1 MADQSISEHSN
12 AEQQSVTVAVSA
24 DRNHLRAITRNL
36 TLSPELVPGATEKSG
51 IAAAEGLRKRRG
63 IHKAQHQHLAAV
75 NILKHCRHQAVHLVE
90 IKFGHVCSLLPQ
102 K

>member
-12 AEQQSVTVAVSA
+12 AEQQSVTVAVGA
-24 DRNHLRAITRNL
+24 DRDHLSAIARGL
-36 TLSPELVPGATEKSG
+36 ALSPELIPGATEKSG
-51 IAAAEGLRKRRG
+51 IAAAEGLRQRRG

-75 NILKHCRHQAVHLVE
+75 SILKHRRDQALHLVE
-90 IKFGHVCSLLPQ
+90 VEFGHGCSHLPQ